1 MTTQAHQL
9 EQAILARAERLA
21 EEFRE
26 RGRRSSDAILR
37 EAAEKLRLREQRE
50 EGIAKALGERA
61 YRQQVQARELDMQ
74 SELDRARWEL
84 VRGVEERLEARM
96 QTHIADTAAYL
107 VTLRGLIEAA
117 VQAID
122 RPVLRVR
129 ANARDRDLL
138 SRHWAEIQAALPAD
152 KTVQLDEEPLD
163 TFAGVIVTDADQRVR
178 VDNSF
183 EGRLARLRSRL
194 RQTILER
201 LLPSGFDTGTLFGG

>member
-1 MTTQAHQL
+1 VTTQAHHL

-26 RGRRSSDAILR
+26 RGRRGSDAILR

-84 VRGVEERLEARM
+84 MRSVKDQLETRM
-96 QTHIADTAAYL
+96 RAHIADEAAYL
-107 VTLRGLIEAA
+107 VTLRGLVDAA
-117 VQAID
+117 VREID
-122 RPVLRVR
+122 RPELRVR

-138 SRHWAEIQAALPAD
+138 RRYWAEIQAAAPAG
-152 KTVQLDEEPLD
+152 KTLHLDEEPID
-163 TFAGVIVTDADQRVR
+163 TLAGVIVTDADHRLR

-183 EGRLARLRSRL
+183 EGRVARLRSRI

-201 LLPSGFDTGTLFGG
+201 LIPSGFDTGSLFSG